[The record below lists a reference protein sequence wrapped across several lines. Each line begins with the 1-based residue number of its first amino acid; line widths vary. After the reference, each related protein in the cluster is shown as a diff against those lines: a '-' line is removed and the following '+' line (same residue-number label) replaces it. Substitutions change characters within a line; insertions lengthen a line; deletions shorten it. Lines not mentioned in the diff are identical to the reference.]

1 LLLEPQRTNLVPNG
15 VLFNSLTGVSYDST
29 VTASPAPGVQNATRI
44 TKNEAAGNVRY
55 ANQNASATLLAG
67 SSVYTL
73 SRYFKYDGFDF
84 QTTMEYNNAGNWGG
98 VSWTVPINISSTS
111 ITIGTPTA
119 CTATIVNMG
128 SGWYRVTATITTG
141 AIPVGFPTYLMRLPS
156 TLSTGQGFLTALPQL
171 ELGAYATTFI
181 PTTTAAVTRIADA
194 ASKTGVSS
202 LIGQTE
208 GTLFIDC
215 NLSAI
220 ATERRLLTISN
231 GTETQRI
238 IIWTLGSLLYV
249 SLNNFISINLGNFP
263 LGTTKLAFGYTI
275 SGGSTSYSVK
285 VNNNAL
291 VTGTSAVAPSPLNT
305 INLGCSTTGALT
317 LSDGVN
323 QAALFTTRLT
333 NAQLAQLTT

>member
-1 LLLEPQRTNLVPNG
+1 
-15 VLFNSLTGVSYDST
+15 
-29 VTASPAPGVQNATRI
+29 
-44 TKNEAAGNVRY
+44 
-55 ANQNASATLLAG
+55 
-67 SSVYTL
+67 
-73 SRYFKYDGFDF
+73 
-84 QTTMEYNNAGNWGG
+84 MEYNNAGNWGG

-208 GTLFIDC
+208 GTLFVDIT
-215 NLSAI
+215 LTSRSSFSYFAI
-220 ATERRLLTISN
+220 AP
-231 GTETQRI
+231 
-238 IIWTLGSLLYV
+238 
-249 SLNNFISINLGNFP
+249 NLGATNTYIGIGISASSISFEVVNSGIQVAYSFP
-263 LGTTKLAFGYTI
+263 NTSTGSFKLAFAYKANDFVAYVNGALVHTDT
-275 SGGSTSYSVK
+275 SGTVPTCSQIGLNAY
-285 VNNNAL
+285 NNAA
-291 VTGTSAVAPSPLNT
+291 SWNY
-305 INLGCSTTGALT
+305 
-317 LSDGVN
+317 N
-323 QAALFTTRLT
+323 QAALFPTRLT
-333 NAQLAQLTT
+333 NAQLAQLTTL